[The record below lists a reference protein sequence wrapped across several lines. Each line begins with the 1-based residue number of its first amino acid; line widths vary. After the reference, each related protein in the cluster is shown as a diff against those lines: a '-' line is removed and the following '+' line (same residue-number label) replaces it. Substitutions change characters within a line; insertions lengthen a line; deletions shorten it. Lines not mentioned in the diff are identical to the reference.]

1 MIIVEIVKTT
11 LIKDIDIQSI
21 RKETLI
27 CNDQKVNKFI
37 EK

>member
-11 LIKDIDIQSI
+11 LMNDIDIQSK

-27 CNDQKVNKFI
+27 CKDQKENKLI